1 MKETIKDWIKTIVIS
16 LIIAM
21 VITSVIRPT
30 LVKGQSMYPTIDEN
44 DYLLISKISYMKE
57 TPQYGDIV
65 VFQTELADANGKDK
79 DLIKRVIA
87 LEGDTISIH
96 NGKVFVNDEELE
108 ENYIYGGITNTYLE
122 EITIE
127 KDHVFVMG
135 DNRPNSLDSRDERIG
150 EVELDDVKG
159 KVIVRVFPF
168 SKIGVL
174 D

>member
-1 MKETIKDWIKTIVIS
+1 LKETIKDWIKTIVIS
-16 LIIAM
+16 LVIAL

-30 LVKGQSMYPTIDEN
+30 LVKGQSMYPTINEN
-44 DYLLISKISYMKE
+44 DYLLISKISYMQKE
-57 TPQYGDIV
+57 PDYGDII
-65 VFQTELADANGKDK
+65 VFQTEISDENGKEK

-87 LEGDTISIH
+87 LEGDTISITS
-96 NGKVFVNDEELE
+96 GKVYVNGEQIEES
-108 ENYIYGGITNTYLE
+108 YIYGGITNTYLE

-135 DNRPNSLDSRDERIG
+135 DNRPNSLDSRDDRVG
-150 EVELDDVKG
+150 EVQIDDVKG